1 MSGEKEEEKAVSRR
15 KYLGTTAGLAAA
27 TVVGWGVA
35 GYLASKPP
43 APAPAAVK
51 TVTETKTVKETVAET
66 ITAPVKKPGEGYT
79 FVFIGHWTAGPF
91 AAIVQKGFMDAIEEL
106 GARGEFYMAE
116 GDISRQVDLIK
127 AAIVKKVD
135 GIATTIVDPTAFDEP
150 IREAIDAGINVISA
164 NSDDPEGAAGNPRKA
179 FIGQTFYT
187 AGLAL
192 GEYVAEKA
200 VKAGL
205 SMEGQRA
212 AIFTSFITSP
222 WHAER
227 GRGIRDAIIRYG
239 VDPKNIE
246 DVDCVSEEMAT
257 AERIQTAYL
266 TKNRD
271 VKLMFGT
278 DAIVTDRFASSA
290 KAAGLKPG
298 EVFFGGFDV
307 TPAAIDGIEGG
318 YILATISQ
326 QPYLQGYYA
335 VHQLYIMRKYGFAGT
350 DMDTGKGLVDKSNVK
365 LYKELAPEQIMG

>member
-1 MSGEKEEEKAVSRR
+1 MSEEKKEEAISRR
-15 KYLGTTAGLAAA
+15 KYLGAVGGLGAAA
-27 TVVGWGVA
+27 IVGWGVA
-35 GYLASKPP
+35 GYALSKP
-43 APAPAAVK
+43 PAPAAVK
-51 TVTETKTVKETVAET
+51 TVTETKTITVTPTVTPVAT
-66 ITAPVKKPGEGYT
+66 PVKKPGEGYT

-106 GARGEFYMAE
+106 GAKGEFYMAE
-116 GDISRQVDLIK
+116 GNISRQTDLIRT
-127 AAIVKKVD
+127 AVVKKVD
-135 GIATTIVDPTAFDEP
+135 GIATTIVDPTAFDVP
-150 IREAIDAGINVISA
+150 IKEAIDAGINVISA

-192 GEYVAEKA
+192 GEKVAKEA
-200 VKAGL
+200 VQAGL
-205 SMEGQRA
+205 SMKEQRA

-227 GRGIRDAIIRYG
+227 GRGIRDAIVKYG
-239 VDPKNIE
+239 VDPKKIE

-271 VKLMFGT
+271 VKLAFGT

-290 KAAGLKPG
+290 KAAGIKPG

-307 TPAAIDGIEGG
+307 TPATIDGIEAG
-318 YILATISQ
+318 YILATITQ

-335 VHQLYIMRKYGFAGT
+335 VYQLYIMKKYGFAGS
-350 DMDTGKGLVDKSNVK
+350 DIDTGKGLVDKTNVELFK
-365 LYKELAPEQIMG
+365 KLAPLNIMG